1 MPPVDAESRGIL
13 QGKLY
18 FQHIGYSMSIIS
30 FYLLPLIF
38 LINKFFK
45 ENYKNLLSRKLIWFY
60 TLMVL
65 YSIYFIF
72 FYEIENEI
80 YLGKGVFFKLS
91 QILFENPYIQ
101 KIFLSVIFIVSS
113 LILFFTAQ
121 NKHENVLIFLF
132 LIVTSIIYW
141 PVLQEYFDPLILIL
155 FFTFLKVKIKI
166 DNKIISLIYFFF
178 LTFYSFSFYYY
189 TKIISI

>member
-1 MPPVDAESRGIL
+1 
-13 QGKLY
+13 
-18 FQHIGYSMSIIS
+18 
-30 FYLLPLIF
+30 
-38 LINKFFK
+38 
-45 ENYKNLLSRKLIWFY
+45 
-60 TLMVL
+60 MVL

-132 LIVTSIIYW
+132 LIITSIIYW

-155 FFTFLKVKIKI
+155 FFTFLKAKIKI

-178 LTFYSFSFYYY
+178 LTFYSFSFFYY

>member
-1 MPPVDAESRGIL
+1 
-13 QGKLY
+13 
-18 FQHIGYSMSIIS
+18 
-30 FYLLPLIF
+30 
-38 LINKFFK
+38 
-45 ENYKNLLSRKLIWFY
+45 
-60 TLMVL
+60 MVL

-121 NKHENVLIFLF
+121 NKHENVLIFG
-132 LIVTSIIYW
+132 V
-141 PVLQEYFDPLILIL
+141 E
-155 FFTFLKVKIKI
+155 
-166 DNKIISLIYFFF
+166 
-178 LTFYSFSFYYY
+178 
-189 TKIISI
+189 